1 MFWQANVYKKVD
13 NRTEIISQIDETVA
27 IETGTQTYTEQVY
40 LFCSMET
47 VLSYSLSNHNIPDI
61 HTKAHPMVTLK
72 IYQSTI
78 TFNYCFKIL
87 LKGIALANCSHQF
100 KDGLNVKCHANHN
113 YGHLELSESGD
124 LQKVAS

>member
-1 MFWQANVYKKVD
+1 MFWQANFYKKVD

-72 IYQSTI
+72 YTNQQLPSI
-78 TFNYCFKIL
+78 TG
-87 LKGIALANCSHQF
+87 LKSYL
-100 KDGLNVKCHANHN
+100 K
-113 YGHLELSESGD
+113 E
-124 LQKVAS
+124 